1 MLPKEYICDLG
12 DGIIRAKPEF
22 LKKII
27 VNAEIEQH
35 YEVEEKPF
43 AR

>member
-1 MLPKEYICDLG
+1 MLPKEFESSR
-12 DGIIRAKPEF
+12 DGIINAKPEF
-22 LKKII
+22 FKKII

-35 YEVEEKPF
+35 YDVEEKPF

>member
-1 MLPKEYICDLG
+1 MLPKEVLNLG
-12 DGIIRAKPEF
+12 DGMIAARPEF
-22 LKKII
+22 LKKIL

-35 YEVEEKPF
+35 YVVEEKPF

>member
-1 MLPKEYICDLG
+1 MLPKEFDMIG
-12 DGIIRAKPEF
+12 DGLIKAKPEF

-27 VNAEIEQH
+27 VSAEIEQH
-35 YEVEEKPF
+35 YDVEEKPF